1 MPNKMSDKRRRVVY
15 IEDKD
20 KWELIKEAAAREG
33 VSPSSLVRIATQQL
47 CEKLKDPKFR
57 VIKPLFE

>member
-20 KWELIKEAAAREG
+20 KWELIKRAAAREG
-33 VSPSSLVRIATQQL
+33 VSPSLLVRIATQQL
-47 CEKLKDPKFR
+47 CDKLTDPNFR
-57 VIKPLFE
+57 IIKPLFE

>member
-1 MPNKMSDKRRRVVY
+1 MPNKLSDKRRRVVY

-20 KWELIKEAAAREG
+20 KWEIIKEAAAREG
-33 VSPSSLVRIATQQL
+33 VSPSSLVRIATHQL